1 MARASRIDFGGVGSQ
16 GTSAD
21 ASGLGREKAAL
32 GSLAAAC
39 SVADALEAWLM
50 EYGDRTS
57 PESPAKGLASIL
69 AARPDWAALISDE
82 DRRRIL
88 DDFAMNDEVDKGP
101 SLISGAPVR
110 GTEAGKAALAET

>member
-1 MARASRIDFGGVGSQ
+1 MQ
-16 GTSAD
+16 
-21 ASGLGREKAAL
+21 
-32 GSLAAAC
+32 
-39 SVADALEAWLM
+39 
-50 EYGDRTS
+50 YGDRTS
-57 PESPAKGLASIL
+57 PESRAKGLASIL

-110 GTEAGKAALAET
+110 GSEAAKAALAETTRTLYGGAQAEALALGRTSRCTASSPVARGRGGRSARSSPTSGGP